1 MTSSDATTVLR
12 AQERAVIVQIA
23 SMIMESAKS
32 LSSWSK
38 TIPPAFHLGTVTE
51 LSDGMMV
58 TIGNSAPEAHAFE
71 HGSGIH
77 GPGGSKYPI
86 VAKNA
91 PMLAFMGTNK
101 LAGHLITVPSVQH
114 PGVGARP
121 FMAPAVEA
129 NRAEALELLKQ
140 TVGSAVRLTIQEA
153 WHKQ

>member
-1 MTSSDATTVLR
+1 MASSDATTVLR
-12 AQERAVIVQIA
+12 AQERTAIIQIA
-23 SMIMESAKS
+23 SMIMNSAKS
-32 LSSWSK
+32 LSSWSRK
-38 TIPPAFHLGTVTE
+38 ISSSFHLSEVTE

-58 TIGNSAPEAHAFE
+58 TIGNNAPEAHAFE

-91 PMLAFMGTNK
+91 PMLAFMGTNEF
-101 LAGHLITVPSVQH
+101 AGHLITVPSVQH

-129 NRAEALELLKQ
+129 NRAAALELLKQ
-140 TVGSAVRLTIQEA
+140 AVGSSIKLTIKEA
-153 WHKQ
+153 WKSK